1 MGQGGKSLAL
11 GEDSGNLAILSPY
24 TEGGGG
30 GFSHYKV
37 TGHLFHFFIDLS
49 S

>member
-1 MGQGGKSLAL
+1 MGQGRKSLAL
-11 GEDSGNLAILSPY
+11 GEDSGNLALLSPY
-24 TEGGGG
+24 TEGGE
-30 GFSHYKV
+30 GFSHYKE